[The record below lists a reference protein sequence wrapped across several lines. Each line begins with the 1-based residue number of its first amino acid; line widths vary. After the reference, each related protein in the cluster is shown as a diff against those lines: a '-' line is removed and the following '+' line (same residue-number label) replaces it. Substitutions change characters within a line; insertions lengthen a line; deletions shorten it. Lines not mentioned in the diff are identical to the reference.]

1 LLTAQVALALNG
13 QDRGQVLSNLLEL
26 LADREMARE

>member
-1 LLTAQVALALNG
+1 VALALNG

>member
-1 LLTAQVALALNG
+1 MALALNG
-13 QDRGQVLSNLLEL
+13 QDRSQVLSNLLEL